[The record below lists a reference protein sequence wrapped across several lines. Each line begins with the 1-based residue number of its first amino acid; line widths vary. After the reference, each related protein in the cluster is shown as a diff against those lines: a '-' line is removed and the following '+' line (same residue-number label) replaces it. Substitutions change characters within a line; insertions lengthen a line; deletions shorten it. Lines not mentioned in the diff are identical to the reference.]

1 MNQFELR
8 RTPQTIDWICDTLN
22 QTKMSFT
29 LKHGTYT
36 TTIEHALGKT
46 KLFTNN
52 FKTKVFCAAQMIKKE
67 AKESESGKEI
77 MATVHQKKNFD
88 SSQNL
93 KNLYYPTCFNIDLKS
108 AYANCLLNSGLIS
121 KKTYS
126 YIMQLAKMDRLA
138 AVGMLA
144 TSHIKY
150 HFKDG
155 KCVGFDPYR
164 EPTSEIFFYL
174 IDEINYIMQDLK
186 FILGN
191 DFLFYWV
198 DGVFFKPTTSVR
210 KIESVE
216 NLLTTL
222 NYPYRYEKVE
232 NFSVEV
238 ETDKVIIKMTKNDEQ
253 KRYEFSTAE
262 TGKEIAKNVYKKY
275 KNQYE
280 QQ

>member
-1 MNQFELR
+1 
-8 RTPQTIDWICDTLN
+8 
-22 QTKMSFT
+22 
-29 LKHGTYT
+29 
-36 TTIEHALGKT
+36 
-46 KLFTNN
+46 
-52 FKTKVFCAAQMIKKE
+52 
-67 AKESESGKEI
+67 
-77 MATVHQKKNFD
+77 
-88 SSQNL
+88 
-93 KNLYYPTCFNIDLKS
+93 
-108 AYANCLLNSGLIS
+108 
-121 KKTYS
+121 
-126 YIMQLAKMDRLA
+126 MQLAKMDRLA

-186 FILGN
+186 FILGS

-232 NFSVEV
+232 NFSVQV

-253 KRYEFSTAE
+253 KRYEFSTGE
-262 TGKEIAKNVYKKY
+262 TGKEIKERPKESSKRRPTAGPRNRAVSKAQEKQRKESRVAGPHPCAYSGPVARPSLLKSFSSPQGIANGVRSR
-275 KNQYE
+275 
-280 QQ
+280 